1 MTILIAG
8 GHLTPALAL
17 IQKLHQHHIQVVYV
31 GQESG
36 SSAQHISREKQLV
49 QSTNATF
56 TSLPIVKWDR
66 YRGFGNIFTIPK
78 LITSVRLSISLI
90 HQFKPNVVV
99 GFGGFLTVPLGLA
112 AWLTRTKLV
121 LHEQTTQAGAANR
134 FAATFA
140 SKVAVSYQ
148 SSQKYFP
155 SHKVVIT
162 GNLLRQE
169 FFHPITKPASLPTLT
184 KPWIFISGGSQGSLY
199 INQVLEVVAP
209 SLIND
214 MCIVHQY
221 GNQQPLESI
230 ASHPHY
236 LAKSWFDT
244 SEYVYLLSHA
254 KLSISRAGANTVS
267 EIIALATPS
276 ILIPLKGSQQHEQ
289 DYNAALICQ
298 SQSGICLNQETCDAD
313 SLIAA
318 IREIEKR
325 HKWFSQNAK
334 NNKLRTTKDS
344 VELFCTLLV

>member
-17 IQKLHQHHIQVVYV
+17 IQKLHQHQIKVIYV
-31 GQESG
+31 GQESH

-49 QSTNATF
+49 QSANAIF
-56 TSLPIVKWDR
+56 ASLPIVKWDR
-66 YRGFGNIFTIPK
+66 YKGFRNIYTIPK
-78 LITSVRLSISLI
+78 LTKSVSQSISLI
-90 HQFKPNVVV
+90 HKFKPSIVV

-140 SKVAVSYQ
+140 SKIAVSYQ
-148 SSQKYFP
+148 SSCKYFP
-155 SHKVVIT
+155 THKVIIT

-169 FFHPITKPASLPTLT
+169 FFHPITKPASLPALP

-199 INQVLEVVAP
+199 LNQVLEAVVH
-209 SLIND
+209 SLID
-214 MCIVHQY
+214 DLCIVHQY
-221 GNQQPLESI
+221 GNQQPLESVT
-230 ASHPHY
+230 SHPHY

-244 SEYVYLLSHA
+244 AEYIYLLSHA

-267 EIIALATPS
+267 EIMALATPS
-276 ILIPLKGSQQHEQ
+276 ILIPLQGSSQHEQ

-298 SQSGICLNQETCDAD
+298 SQSGICLNQETCDAN

-325 HKWFSQNAK
+325 HKWFSQNARK
-334 NNKLRTTKDS
+334 NRLLITKDS
-344 VELFCTLLV
+344 IELFYKLLV